1 MAKTPV
7 DYGNVKA
14 GITTEVL
21 LAAALRSCGN
31 AASIKRR
38 VQITSSTNCS
48 CGVLRMPMFAW
59 GQRRIKTPAWRRENG
74 ILIRLTTTTMAFRNS
89 RGLGGEDAQHSIH
102 QRQSVVVAA
111 RVVSTR
117 NPELG
122 AQYRIHQRQ
131 SIASPPG
138 SFQCGTPN
146 CFSLFSGCFTLDP
159 MSFSW
164 DNRALNPNPCRL
176 L

>member
-48 CGVLRMPMFAW
+48 CGVLRMPMFPW

-74 ILIRLTTTTMAFRNS
+74 ILIRLATTTTAFRNW
-89 RGLGGEDAQHSIH
+89 RGLGSEGAQHRID
-102 QRQSVVVAA
+102 QRQIVVVAARVVSKRNPELGAQHRLHRRQGVVVAA

-117 NPELG
+117 NPDLFFLVLRVLYSWPNVL
-122 AQYRIHQRQ
+122 QLWQ
-131 SIASPPG
+131 PG
-138 SFQCGTPN
+138 PK
-146 CFSLFSGCFTLDP
+146 P
-159 MSFSW
+159 
-164 DNRALNPNPCRL
+164 
-176 L
+176 